1 MRPMKRET
9 QMKYA
14 IPGMCRLLLGGMLM
28 LALAGAAHAADAVR
42 VVVVGGI
49 HMSGV
54 WDALRPRLERG
65 TGLRIELVGAANKE
79 GILPVFE
86 RGDAELLLVHGG
98 SQTFALQAA
107 GIGGAMRVWGYN
119 EHAIVGPAED
129 TAGVRAAP
137 DAVEAFRRIAAAR
150 APFVASRDP
159 GSHEIVQRL
168 WKEAGISA
176 DADWV
181 RLDDSRRP
189 QKVVERAGEQR
200 AYVVV
205 GAIPVAFGKMRGE
218 GMEILLRGDARM
230 RRAYVALEPGPRHPA
245 SAAARK
251 RARRLADF
259 LVSPAG
265 QAALAAAD
273 AEAGGPWIYG
283 RAGAPAALSLPP
295 E

>member
-1 MRPMKRET
+1 MRDAMKH
-9 QMKYA
+9 A
-14 IPGMCRLLLGGMLM
+14 AALLLALV
-28 LALAGAAHAADAVR
+28 LPCLAGVVHAAAGVK

-54 WDALRPRLERG
+54 WDALRPRLEAG
-65 TGLRIELVGAANKE
+65 TGLKIELVGAANKE
-79 GILPVFE
+79 GIIPAFE
-86 RGDAELLLVHGG
+86 RGEAELLLVHGG

-129 TAGVRAAP
+129 PAGVRDAP
-137 DAVEAFRRIAAAR
+137 DAVAAFRRIAAAR

-168 WKEAGISA
+168 WKEASIRA
-176 DADWV
+176 DAGWV
-181 RLDDSRRP
+181 RLDDTPRP
-189 QKVVERAGEQR
+189 QQVVELAGRQR
-200 AYVVV
+200 AYLVV

-230 RRAYVALEPGPRHPA
+230 RRAYVALEPGPAHPA
-245 SAAARK
+245 PAAARK
-251 RARRLADF
+251 RVRRLVDY

-273 AEAGGPWIYG
+273 RDAGGPWIYG
-283 RAGAPAALSLPP
+283 RAGAPAALSLPA

>member
-1 MRPMKRET
+1 MDKVMTRCL
-9 QMKYA
+9 A
-14 IPGMCRLLLGGMLM
+14 RLLP
-28 LALAGAAHAADAVR
+28 ALVLLCAAAAAQAAGAVK

-54 WDALRPRLERG
+54 WDALQPRLEAG
-65 TGLRIELVGAANKE
+65 TGLKIELVGAANKE
-79 GILPVFE
+79 GIIPAFE

-119 EHAIVGPAED
+119 EHAVVGPAED
-129 TAGVRAAP
+129 PAGVREAP
-137 DAVEAFRRIAAAR
+137 DAVAAFRRIAAAR
-150 APFVASRDP
+150 VPFVASRDP

-168 WKEAGISA
+168 WKEAGIRA
-176 DADWV
+176 DAMWV
-181 RLDDSRRP
+181 RLDDSLRP
-189 QKVVERAGEQR
+189 QQVVELAGRQR

-218 GMEILLRGDARM
+218 GMEILLRGDPRM
-230 RRAYVALEPGPRHPA
+230 RRAYVALEPGSAHPA

-273 AEAGGPWIYG
+273 AQAGGPWIYG
-283 RAGAPAALSLPP
+283 LAGAPAALSLPA